1 MSTKI
6 QSGSSTAGLANVD
19 SAYQVLVAPEKAPLT
34 NPSNVGAVKIYSEND
49 PGEKTGTPY
58 LRAPETSTDYRLRTG
73 IDSLW
78 DNESFNYAA
87 QNTSKHNYTNTT
99 LTITYGGGSITTN
112 GGSGTAIN
120 TGAYLRTY
128 RQFPLFGTASTYVD
142 FDFCI
147 ADAIATNTEVY
158 YGFFTPTS
166 QTAAPADGVYFKI
179 TSAGFFACTNNAGSE
194 NAVAFTFAPTIN
206 QTYRLT
212 IALNHSEVEFWIDS
226 VLYAEVPTPAG
237 LGTPC
242 SSLALPVCIQHRILG
257 TAAGTVFRTKCFNYN
272 VTIGDLDNN
281 RLWASAMAGMGFSSI
296 QGASGQTQGQTSNN
310 ANSAAPESASLSNTA
325 AGYTTLGGQ
334 FQFAAVGGAETDY
347 ALFAFLNTAA
357 TTAIT
362 GRNLV
367 VRGVWIDTFN
377 MGAASATTPTLLQWS
392 LGAGSTAVSLATGES
407 AVARAPRRISLGT
420 QSIAVATA
428 VGGQSDRRI
437 DVNLD
442 APVVV
447 EPGTYLHIILKMP
460 VGTAT
465 ASQIIR
471 GTVGINGYWE

>member
-1 MSTKI
+1 MAGFRIEGNT
-6 QSGSSTAGLANVD
+6 SGNVAEVNSSN
-19 SAYQVLVAPEKAPLT
+19 QVKVVTETNAASNPE
-34 NPSNVGAVKIYSEND
+34 NVGAVRVFSEND
-49 PGEKTGTPY
+49 AGTITGTPY
-58 LRAPETSTDYRLRTG
+58 LRPPETSTDYRLRMG

-158 YGFFTPTS
+158 YGLFTPGG

-242 SSLALPVCIQHRILG
+242 SSLAQPVCVQHRILG

-310 ANSAAPESASLSNTA
+310 TNSAAPASASLSNTA

-347 ALFAFLNTAA
+347 ALFAFLNTAP

-362 GRNLV
+362 ARNLV
-367 VRGVWIDTFN
+367 IRGVWINAFN
-377 MGAASATTPTLLQWS
+377 MGAASATTATLLQWT
-392 LGAGSTAVSLATGES
+392 LGVGSTAVSLATGE
-407 AVARAPRRISLGT
+407 AATTRAPRRISLGT
-420 QSIAVATA
+420 QSIAVATPI
-428 VGGQSDRRI
+428 GGNADRRI

-465 ASQIIR
+465 ASQVIR
-471 GTVGINGYWE
+471 GTVGINAYWE

>member
-1 MSTKI
+1 MAGFRIEGNT
-6 QSGSSTAGLANVD
+6 SGNVAEVNSSN
-19 SAYQVLVAPEKAPLT
+19 QVKVVTET
-34 NPSNVGAVKIYSEND
+34 NAASNPGNVGAARFFSEND
-49 PGEKTGTPY
+49 AGTITGTPY
-58 LRAPETSTDYRLRTG
+58 LRPPETSTDFRLRMG
-73 IDSLW
+73 LDSIW

-99 LTITYGGGSITTN
+99 LTITYGGGCITTN

-120 TGAYLRTY
+120 TGGYLRTY
-128 RQFPLFGTASTYVD
+128 RMFPLFGTATTYVD

-158 YGFFTPTS
+158 YGLFTPGS

-194 NAVAFTFAPTIN
+194 NAVAFTFSPTVN
-206 QTYRLT
+206 RTYRLT
-212 IALNHSEVEFWIDS
+212 IALNINEVEFWIND
-226 VLYAEVPTPAG
+226 VLYAEVETPTG

-242 SSLALPVCIQHRILG
+242 SSLSQPVCIQHRILG

-272 VTIGDLDNN
+272 VTVGDLDNN
-281 RLWASAMAGMGFSSI
+281 RLWSSTMAGMGFSGI
-296 QGASGQTQGQTSNN
+296 QGASGHTQGQTANM
-310 ANSAAPESASLSNTA
+310 ANSAAPASASLSNTA
-325 AGYTTLGGQ
+325 AGYATLGGQ
-334 FQFAAVGGAETDY
+334 FQFAAVGGAETDF
-347 ALFAFLNTAA
+347 ALFAFLNTAP

-377 MGAASATTPTLLQWS
+377 SGAASATTPTLLQWS

-407 AVARAPRRISLGT
+407 AVARAPRRIPLGT

-428 VGGQSDRRI
+428 IGGQADRRI
-437 DVNLD
+437 DVNFD
-442 APVVV
+442 APIVV
-447 EPGTYLHIILKMP
+447 EPNAYLHIILKVP

-465 ASQIIR
+465 ASQVIR
-471 GTVGINGYWE
+471 GMVGINAYWE